1 MKVKT
6 DIKAGQVIVG
16 GFANTVVG
24 ANYGGSNNVNIGA
37 IG

>member
-16 GFANTVVG
+16 GSF
-24 ANYGGSNNVNIGA
+24 NYVAGQNSGGNNNVNIGA

>member
-6 DIKAGQVIVG
+6 DIKAGQVII
-16 GFANTVVG
+16 
-24 ANYGGSNNVNIGA
+24 GGSFNSVRGENFAGNNNVNIGA

>member
-6 DIKAGQVIVG
+6 DIKAGQVIIG
-16 GFANTVVG
+16 GTGNFVAGQNFAGN
-24 ANYGGSNNVNIGA
+24 NNVNIGA